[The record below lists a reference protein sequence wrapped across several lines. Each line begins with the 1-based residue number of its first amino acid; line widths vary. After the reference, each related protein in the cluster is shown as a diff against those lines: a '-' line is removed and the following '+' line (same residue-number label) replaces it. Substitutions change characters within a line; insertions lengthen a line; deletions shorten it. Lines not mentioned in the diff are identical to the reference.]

1 MQIIDE
7 VVDPQR
13 GLRGSSSCPEE
24 VYSAPLPV
32 VGFVGCPE
40 LHDALAKLMNAVGGA
55 DYADGAFRIL
65 SLDYG
70 CAFPKAKERR
80 PSFEGYTR
88 MPVPACTTR
97 THGRAP
103 HGQPVCTRG
112 LHTRGD
118 GAVSKDWSWR
128 RPLPRHSIRAGPSWV
143 GVIAMRARVIVA
155 AALRQLILAPK
166 VLSRRRAET
175 VMDTQARACVA
186 GGARG
191 IRRLS

>member
-65 SLDYG
+65 SLASR
-70 CAFPKAKERR
+70 CARE
-80 PSFEGYTR
+80 
-88 MPVPACTTR
+88 VR
-97 THGRAP
+97 THAAMVLSARTG
-103 HGQPVCTRG
+103 
-112 LHTRGD
+112 RGD
-118 GAVSKDWSWR
+118 V
-128 RPLPRHSIRAGPSWV
+128 PCRATPFALGHLGWV
-143 GVIAMRARVIVA
+143 
-155 AALRQLILAPK
+155 
-166 VLSRRRAET
+166 
-175 VMDTQARACVA
+175 
-186 GGARG
+186 
-191 IRRLS
+191 